1 MGNHD
6 LVDRIRIALRD
17 GVTEPDEKAA
27 ADLIDRLTYDP
38 NVEYGMESGMPWDIG
53 DQEAYRAL
61 LHKDLDRVMGDL
73 RRGEVEYEGVGWDE
87 MPPETLHARRL
98 HYGGVLEAAGLMAYR
113 PASGWVPL
121 EE

>member
-1 MGNHD
+1 
-6 LVDRIRIALRD
+6 
-17 GVTEPDEKAA
+17 
-27 ADLIDRLTYDP
+27 
-38 NVEYGMESGMPWDIG
+38 MPWDIG

-61 LHKDLDRVMGDL
+61 LHKDLDRVLGDL